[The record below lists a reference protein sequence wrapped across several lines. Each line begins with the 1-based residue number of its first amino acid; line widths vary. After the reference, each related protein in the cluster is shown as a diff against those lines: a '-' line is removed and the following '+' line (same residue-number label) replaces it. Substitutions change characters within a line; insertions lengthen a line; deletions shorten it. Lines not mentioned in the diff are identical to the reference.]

1 MPVPLAS
8 QSGSFWN
15 SFSFD
20 QLNILPVDIPCVL
33 KNDAEETMR
42 STQWQPVTL
51 YITVTVSASTTA
63 PNLHDV
69 RHRADEAMVA
79 IVRIDR
85 SKTWES
91 AVERINWVIIT
102 LSPIAEVRT
111 MPFLLSSIELT
122 FAQLFPLA
130 KMPTVYFQ

>member
-1 MPVPLAS
+1 
-8 QSGSFWN
+8 
-15 SFSFD
+15 
-20 QLNILPVDIPCVL
+20 
-33 KNDAEETMR
+33 MR